1 MTTAISPENAS
12 DLLRALR
19 DEAVHRA
26 GLVRDLMLAAAEEI
40 ERLRSER
47 RRPAATITFR
57 IEADCSQ
64 ALAELE
70 RLKATIA
77 ETAELRRTAG
87 LGSTGE
93 EQLG

>member
-1 MTTAISPENAS
+1 MPDP
-12 DLLRALR
+12 DLIQRIR
-19 DEAVHRA
+19 DEAAQRA
-26 GLVRDLMLAAAEEI
+26 GIVHVLLLDAADEI
-40 ERLRSER
+40 DRLRSER

-93 EQLG
+93 GAG